1 VAIERAR
8 PDITPCAQKAKKVP
22 KKTTRYARGTK
33 HYAQLKRNKKN
44 LVGFFGTFLGAGRDM
59 PMTPIDRW
67 ALSE

>member
-1 VAIERAR
+1 MHGEQN
-8 PDITPCAQKAKKVP
+8 TMLSSKA
-22 KKTTRYARGTK
+22 
-33 HYAQLKRNKKN
+33 NKKM